1 LIGGWLFGLAY
12 KYFLGGGD
20 TWSYFNSAN
29 ILADLVANDVL
40 TYLGIVIGGDIPESL
55 LSVVGYTEQ
64 PRALL
69 MVRITSIPNALT
81 GGDYWLTSAYF
92 SLFAFFGQWKLA
104 QNVANTYDK
113 SNSAALVAFV
123 FYPSLVFWG
132 SGLSKE
138 AVFLGGFGWLVS
150 WYWPYFEKSGVTIYR
165 LLLTLLL
172 VVVLGQLKY
181 YYMAVL
187 IPILTT
193 TLLINRFASN
203 LVGLKFV
210 ITWLLCMFILIFS
223 VSWIH
228 PNLRFDQVAS
238 VIQENANLLISKSE
252 SPITYVDHNQPLV
265 WMIVNYP
272 KAVITGLLRPNIGDW
287 GKLAQNLAVMENILL
302 ALLLM
307 VRFIP
312 PVWKPSTLKHTLPC
326 LIYILLLSGLLALA
340 TPNFGTL
347 VRYKISFLPI
357 LVFLGL
363 YRNSWWERLPVK
375 LP

>member
-1 LIGGWLFGLAY
+1 MIFLWILHGCIIGLISWYFWRKNESSSIHRYYWYGLSANLIGGWLFGLAY

-150 WYWPYFEKSGVTIYR
+150 AGWCRLDWCSIRPSG
-165 LLLTLLL
+165 
-172 VVVLGQLKY
+172 
-181 YYMAVL
+181 
-187 IPILTT
+187 
-193 TLLINRFASN
+193 
-203 LVGLKFV
+203 
-210 ITWLLCMFILIFS
+210 
-223 VSWIH
+223 
-228 PNLRFDQVAS
+228 
-238 VIQENANLLISKSE
+238 
-252 SPITYVDHNQPLV
+252 
-265 WMIVNYP
+265 
-272 KAVITGLLRPNIGDW
+272 
-287 GKLAQNLAVMENILL
+287 
-302 ALLLM
+302 
-307 VRFIP
+307 
-312 PVWKPSTLKHTLPC
+312 
-326 LIYILLLSGLLALA
+326 
-340 TPNFGTL
+340 
-347 VRYKISFLPI
+347 YKIT
-357 LVFLGL
+357 
-363 YRNSWWERLPVK
+363 
-375 LP
+375 